1 MALDAGLGEA
11 GRNGLVITPEYGPRF
26 RLAKIITDLPVA
38 ADGPISFGVTEFCE
52 VCGKCALHCPGKAI
66 SKGTNARTFDTP
78 NLSSNPGVYRWQVN
92 AEKCYQVW
100 VKAGHDCANC
110 LRSCPFNKPDS
121 WYHSMTMTLVGLR
134 LPILNRMIVW
144 IDDAF
149 GFGKR
154 KPSSFFWHLDV
165 KPAKS
170 AAVGGKPS
178 SDQKEIQSTA
188 AANVATPQDVFDRIQ
203 RKLESDSK
211 LTAQTA
217 SYQFDVTGEN
227 GGKWFVLLDGDQ
239 SQVVKGE
246 LPNAAC
252 KIKVSDMDLVALAT
266 GKLSGPK
273 AVARGRVEMQGQ
285 IKLALK
291 LDSLLS

>member
-1 MALDAGLGEA
+1 
-11 GRNGLVITPEYGPRF
+11 
-26 RLAKIITDLPVA
+26 
-38 ADGPISFGVTEFCE
+38 
-52 VCGKCALHCPGKAI
+52 
-66 SKGTNARTFDTP
+66 
-78 NLSSNPGVYRWQVN
+78 
-92 AEKCYQVW
+92 
-100 VKAGHDCANC
+100 
-110 LRSCPFNKPDS
+110 
-121 WYHSMTMTLVGLR
+121 MTMTLIGLR
-134 LPILNRMIVW
+134 LPLLNRMILL

-154 KPSSFFWHLDV
+154 KPSSFFWHLNV
-165 KPAKS
+165 KPAKR
-170 AAVGGKPS
+170 ATVGGKPNP
-178 SDQKEIQSTA
+178 DQKEIQSTT

-211 LTAQTA
+211 LAAQTA

-227 GGKWFVLLDGDQ
+227 GGKWFVLLNGDQ